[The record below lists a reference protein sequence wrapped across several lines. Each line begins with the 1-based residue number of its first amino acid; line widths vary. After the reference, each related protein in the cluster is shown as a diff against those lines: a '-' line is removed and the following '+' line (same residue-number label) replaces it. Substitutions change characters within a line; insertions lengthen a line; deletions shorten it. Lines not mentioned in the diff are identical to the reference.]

1 MACDRFGMRQR
12 ASNFALDEIPV
23 AIDYAHARDVKV
35 YVTLNI
41 VMHDDDIEMLESY
54 ARTLRDAGV
63 DAFIIGDLGAAR
75 LVREIAPEVDLHVST
90 QASVSNALAA
100 RAWYELG
107 AKRIVCAREMSLEG
121 IAQMRERIPDD
132 LQLEAF
138 VHGAMCMAYSGR
150 CLISDYLTG
159 RSALSGHCTQ
169 SCRWHYTLE
178 EEKRPG
184 EHYPIEE
191 DEHGS
196 YIMNAEDLNMLAHL
210 EELEGVGI
218 DSIKIEGRNKKAF
231 YVATV
236 VNAYRNV
243 LDGKP
248 VADFAHEL
256 EVVSH
261 RPYST
266 GFYFG
271 PAHQAQ
277 ATDERTQLVEWAA
290 EVLACNE
297 KESGTWSVEA
307 RCRNGFD
314 ETTPLEALSPK
325 MPVRPITIR
334 GLCHV
339 EEEPTRTRATRE
351 PCHGALPLRLQRASR
366 AVYHHPHAK
375 VILVLTSSC
384 GLALVPDSRTA
395 RGSCGTR
402 VQRPH
407 AQTVLAR
414 PPRAVRE
421 STRDARNWTSAPD
434 VHEARI
440 FWLPMDACV
449 QTGHRAEVQGSAP

>member
-1 MACDRFGMRQR
+1 
-12 ASNFALDEIPV
+12 
-23 AIDYAHARDVKV
+23 
-35 YVTLNI
+35 
-41 VMHDDDIEMLESY
+41 
-54 ARTLRDAGV
+54 
-63 DAFIIGDLGAAR
+63 
-75 LVREIAPEVDLHVST
+75 
-90 QASVSNALAA
+90 
-100 RAWYELG
+100 
-107 AKRIVCAREMSLEG
+107 MSLEG

-184 EHYPIEE
+184 GHYPIEE

-290 EVLACNE
+290 EVLACDE
-297 KESGTWSVEA
+297 KEPGTWSVEA

-314 ETTPLEALSPK
+314 ETTPLEALSPE

-339 EEEPTRTRATRE
+339 EEEP
-351 PCHGALPLRLQRASR
+351 P
-366 AVYHHPHAK
+366 
-375 VILVLTSSC
+375 
-384 GLALVPDSRTA
+384 VP
-395 RGSCGTR
+395 
-402 VQRPH
+402 V
-407 AQTVLAR
+407 
-414 PPRAVRE
+414 PRA
-421 STRDARNWTSAPD
+421 N
-434 VHEARI
+434 
-440 FWLPMDACV
+440 
-449 QTGHRAEVQGSAP
+449 RAMERYRFDCNEPLEPYTIIRMPK

>member
-1 MACDRFGMRQR
+1 MELLAPAGGLEQLQYAIRFGADAIYLACDRFGMRQR
-12 ASNFALDEIPV
+12 ASNFALEEIADVV
-23 AIDYAHARDVKV
+23 AYAHARDVKV

-41 VMHDDDIEMLESY
+41 IMHDDDIEMLPTY
-54 ARTLRDAGV
+54 LADLRDADV
-63 DAFIIGDLGAAR
+63 DAFIVGDLGAAR
-75 LVREIAPEVDLHVST
+75 LAREIAPQVALHVST

-100 RAWYELG
+100 HAWYELG

-121 IAQMRERIPDD
+121 IARMCAEIPAD
-132 LQLEAF
+132 LELEAF

-184 EHYPIEE
+184 EHFPIEE

-196 YIMNAEDLNMLAHL
+196 YIMNAEDLNMLAYLNEL
-210 EELEGVGI
+210 EEAGI

-256 EVVSH
+256 ELVSH

-271 PAHQAQ
+271 PAHQTH

-290 EVLACNE
+290 EVLACDE
-297 KESGTWSVEA
+297 KEPGTWSVEV

-314 ETTPLEALSPK
+314 ETTPLEALGPRQ
-325 MPVRPITIR
+325 PVHAIAISN
-334 GLCHV
+334 LQHV
-339 EEEPTRTRATRE
+339 EDEPPISVTRANRAMERYRFDCNE
-351 PCHGALPLRLQRASR
+351 PLEPYTIIRM
-366 AVYHHPHAK
+366 PK
-375 VILVLTSSC
+375 
-384 GLALVPDSRTA
+384 
-395 RGSCGTR
+395 
-402 VQRPH
+402 
-407 AQTVLAR
+407 
-414 PPRAVRE
+414 
-421 STRDARNWTSAPD
+421 
-434 VHEARI
+434 
-440 FWLPMDACV
+440 
-449 QTGHRAEVQGSAP
+449 